1 MWGRLLMQLGAF
13 ELFFYALEA
22 LAKTCVQMIH
32 TLLSISWQGD
42 RTLVRFFQGSRC
54 ARECCV
60 SASTWFSFAA
70 AQDENGQAVGL
81 RVVMGRKYA
90 HNADGDCRGLPA
102 GLTFA
107 RGARREYP

>member
-22 LAKTCVQMIH
+22 LAKTYVQMIH

-54 ARECCV
+54 ARECV

-90 HNADGDCRGLPA
+90 HNADCDCRGLPA
-102 GLTFA
+102 GLTLA
-107 RGARREYP
+107 RGARREFP